1 MSEQK
6 KADTPATAG
15 ADTDNSVDNLP
26 RLKEV
31 RKEIDAT
38 DIELLELLNRR
49 ASLSLE
55 VGKLKRGKQ
64 DVVFKPFRE
73 KEVLDNLRSNNEGP
87 IPLEHLRFIYRE
99 IFSSSRALQRPQ
111 RVAYLGPEG
120 TFSYFAGVQFLG
132 RSVDYTPQKDLN
144 AVFRAVANKEC
155 ELGVIP
161 LENSLHGSVGQ
172 SLDLFM
178 EHDLYIEAEL
188 FCRISHSLLTREK
201 LLADIHT
208 VYSHPQPLG
217 QCSHWLRATLP
228 NARIIPTE
236 STAAAARRVQE
247 EEGAA
252 AIGHGSLADLLK
264 LNILAEH
271 IEDMQDN
278 WTRFVIIGSKPSD
291 GEGQDKTSLLFTV
304 PDKPGALAKVL
315 NIMAREGL
323 NMKKLESRPMRGEK
337 WRYVFFVDIESDL
350 STEEYEQ
357 LITELHAE
365 CQSLRILGSYPA
377 GQYMDFTKGSD
388 ITTATDEQNK

>member
-1 MSEQK
+1 MSDQH
-6 KADTPATAG
+6 P
-15 ADTDNSVDNLP
+15 TDNTMPKSIDEENSVDNLP
-26 RLKEV
+26 RLREV
-31 RKEIDAT
+31 REEIDST
-38 DIELLELLNRR
+38 DIEILNLLNRR

-64 DVVFKPFRE
+64 DVIFKPFRE
-73 KEVLDNLRSNNEGP
+73 KQVLDNLRENNNGP
-87 IPLEHLRFIYRE
+87 IPIDHLRFIYRE

-111 RVAYLGPEG
+111 RAAYLGPEG
-120 TFSYFAGVQFLG
+120 TFSYFAGVEFLG
-132 RSVDYTPQKDLN
+132 RSVDFTPQKDLTE
-144 AVFRAVANKEC
+144 VFRAVANKEC

-161 LENSLHGSVGQ
+161 LENTLHGSVGQ

-178 EHDLYIEAEL
+178 EHDLHIQAEV

-217 QCSHWLRATLP
+217 QCSNWLRATLP

-236 STAAAARRVQE
+236 STAAAARRVQD
-247 EEGAA
+247 EEGTA

-264 LNILAEH
+264 LNILADN
-271 IEDMQDN
+271 IEDMPDN
-278 WTRFVIIGSKPSD
+278 WTRFVIISSKPGD
-291 GEGQDKTSLLFTV
+291 AEGQDKTSLLFTV

-315 NIMAREGL
+315 DIMAREGL

-350 STEEYEQ
+350 SREEYEQ
-357 LITELHAE
+357 LINELHAE
-365 CQSLRILGSYPA
+365 CQSLRILGSYPT
-377 GQYMDFTKGSD
+377 GQYMDFTKGD
-388 ITTATDEQNK
+388 ETTTTTEETNN